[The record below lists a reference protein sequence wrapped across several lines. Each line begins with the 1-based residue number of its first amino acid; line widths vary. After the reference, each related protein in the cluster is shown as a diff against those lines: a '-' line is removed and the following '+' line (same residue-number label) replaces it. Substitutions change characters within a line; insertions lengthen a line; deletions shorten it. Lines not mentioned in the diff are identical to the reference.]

1 MAWKKWLKMLMVAA
15 LVVMGAVSL
24 AGCSSSN
31 DSSVQDIKKKGEL
44 VVGTSAD
51 YPPYEFQIVKNGKQQ
66 IVGYDVEL
74 AHLIA
79 KNIGVKKV
87 KFVNIAFPSLI
98 SELQNKKFDMVM
110 AGMVWTKERA
120 KAVSFSSTYHHGGQ
134 VLLVS
139 KANENKYSGIRALKG
154 ATLGAQQSSEQETI
168 GKSLSGVKLVTESSI
183 TTLSQEVK
191 AGTLDGL
198 ILAQTSADAFVA
210 EHPNDYAIAKNIT
223 FKISAKTSDPR
234 VVVRKSDKA
243 LLKVVNKTIKDA
255 KKSGELD
262 KLFKEAQKLQY
273 SNNQ

>member
-1 MAWKKWLKMLMVAA
+1 
-15 LVVMGAVSL
+15 
-24 AGCSSSN
+24 
-31 DSSVQDIKKKGEL
+31 
-44 VVGTSAD
+44 
-51 YPPYEFQIVKNGKQQ
+51 
-66 IVGYDVEL
+66 
-74 AHLIA
+74 
-79 KNIGVKKV
+79 
-87 KFVNIAFPSLI
+87 
-98 SELQNKKFDMVM
+98 M

-139 KANENKYSGIRALKG
+139 KANENKYSGISALKG

-183 TTLSQEVK
+183 MTLSQEVK